1 MKTDGQIDSSFSSMT
16 DSLTDRS
23 AVRAGGFKWLNERTK
38 ESKVEIDLLYVAS
51 RKTNEREWVMCLS
64 FVACLNCV
72 GPKCSLIFQLQQSTH
87 GLMRKKYKGAM
98 FCSWSFA
105 ARRRGPGAVSFEYKH
120 PIFVIYLRPLVIN
133 YEQVIG
139 ASIVH
144 RRRISTDH

>member
-1 MKTDGQIDSSFSSMT
+1 
-16 DSLTDRS
+16 
-23 AVRAGGFKWLNERTK
+23 
-38 ESKVEIDLLYVAS
+38 
-51 RKTNEREWVMCLS
+51 
-64 FVACLNCV
+64 
-72 GPKCSLIFQLQQSTH
+72 
-87 GLMRKKYKGAM
+87 MRKKYKGAM

-120 PIFVIYLRPLVIN
+120 HIFVIYLRPLVIN